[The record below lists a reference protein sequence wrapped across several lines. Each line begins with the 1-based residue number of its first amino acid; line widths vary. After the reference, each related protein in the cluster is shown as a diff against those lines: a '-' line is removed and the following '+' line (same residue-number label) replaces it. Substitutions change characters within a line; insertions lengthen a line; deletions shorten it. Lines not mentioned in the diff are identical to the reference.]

1 MLKRISIVYMLFLMA
16 FPVFAQYSIS
26 GKITD
31 SQTGE
36 PLPGANIIIENT
48 LLATISGIDGS
59 YSFQKLKPGKYTMK
73 ATFIGYSPL
82 EKTVDISK
90 NIRLDIKLNPTV
102 YVSDEV
108 VISAIR
114 AGGGNVTTSSKVD
127 AKQIERNNTGQDLP
141 YVLKTLPS
149 TVITSDAGNGI
160 GYTGIRIRGTGLTG
174 INVTLNGVPV
184 NDGESQGVYFVDLPD
199 LASSIENMTVRRG
212 VGVSSNGEAAFGG
225 SINIKTGEFNP
236 NAYGEL
242 ALGGGSF
249 NTFKGTLKFGTGL
262 IKNKWLFDGRISLIR
277 SDGYVER
284 ASSDLKSFSVSGGYY
299 GKKDILKL
307 MVMSGREKTY
317 QAWYGTP
324 KDSLETNR
332 TYNPAGM
339 ILDENGNITGYYDNQ
354 TDNYRQTYYQAH
366 YAHEFSK
373 QMNLA
378 ATLYFTRGLGYY
390 ESYKNNQKF
399 SDYGWN
405 DTIIGGDT
413 ITRTSLIRQKW
424 LDNYFYGGNVSLTW
438 NPGRFDLNF
447 GAGGNQYFG
456 KHYGYVIWAQ
466 VARPG
471 DYDRPWYFNTGL
483 KNNFHVFAKAGY
495 HATENLE
502 IYFDILYRYIH
513 YDMKGTHDDLR
524 DLTQAHDYS
533 FLNPKLG
540 LSFSMNQRNSLYLY
554 GGISNREPNRSVFR
568 DADSGQQVLSER
580 LYDLEIGYKY
590 NSAWFTTE
598 LNGFYMHYKDQ
609 LVQTGKINNV
619 GTPIMTN
626 VPKSYR
632 TGIEFIGA
640 ARFLKIVK
648 WQLNATYSQNKI
660 KNFVSYVDNWDLWPE
675 QVADTLGTT
684 DISFS
689 PDFTLSSNLSVEP
702 LKRLTIS
709 LISQYVSRQYVDNTS
724 SKERSINPYFVN
736 DLRFFYSLPTGF
748 FRKIDFWLTLNNIF
762 NVKYETNA
770 WVYRYVYDG
779 TEYEMNGYFPQAG
792 FNFMAGIN
800 LKF

>member
-1 MLKRISIVYMLFLMA
+1 MLKRISIVYLFAFLG

-31 SQTGE
+31 SHTGE

-48 LLATISGIDGS
+48 LLATTSGTDGS
-59 YSFQKLKPGKYTMK
+59 YSFQKLKPGKYTLK
-73 ATFIGYSPL
+73 VTFIGYSPV
-82 EKTVDISK
+82 EKTANVNNDIQ
-90 NIRLDIKLNPTV
+90 LDIQLVPTV
-102 YVSDEV
+102 YISDEV

-114 AGGGNVTTSSKVD
+114 AGGGNVTTSRQMD
-127 AKQIERNNTGQDLP
+127 AGQIERNNTGQDLP
-141 YVLKTLPS
+141 YVMKTLPS
-149 TVITSDAGNGI
+149 TVISSDAGNGI
-160 GYTGIRIRGTGLTG
+160 GYTNIRIRGTGLTG

-199 LASSIENMTVRRG
+199 LASSVDNMKVQRG

-236 NAYGEL
+236 DPYGEISV
-242 ALGGGSF
+242 AGGSF
-249 NTFKGTLKFGTGL
+249 NTFKGTLKFGSGL
-262 IKNKWLFDGRISLIR
+262 IRNKWLFDGRVSLIR
-277 SDGYVER
+277 SDGYVDR
-284 ASSDLKSFSVSGGYY
+284 ASSDLKSFYVSGGYY
-299 GKKDILKL
+299 GNKDILKII
-307 MVMSGREKTY
+307 VMSGQEKTY

-354 TDNYRQTYYQAH
+354 TDNYRQTYYQLH
-366 YAHEFSK
+366 YAHEFSRRLN
-373 QMNLA
+373 MA
-378 ATLYFTRGLGYY
+378 ATLYYTKGIGYY

-405 DTIIGGDT
+405 DTVIGSDT

-424 LDNYFYGGNVSLTW
+424 LDNDFYGANVSLTY
-438 NPGRFDLNF
+438 NPGRFELNI
-447 GAGGNQYFG
+447 GTGGNQYFG
-456 KHYGYVIWAQ
+456 KHYGYVVWSQ
-466 VARPG
+466 VARLG
-471 DYDRPWYFNTGL
+471 DYDRPWYYNTGL
-483 KNNFHVFAKAGY
+483 KNNFHVFAKAAY
-495 HATENLE
+495 HVTENFE
-502 IYFDILYRYIH
+502 IYLDLLYRYIH

-524 DLTQAHDYS
+524 DLTQTHNYS
-533 FLNPKLG
+533 FFNPKLG
-540 LSFSMNQRNSLYLY
+540 LSYSINQQNSLFLY
-554 GGISNREPNRSVFR
+554 GGIANREPSRSVFR
-568 DADSGQQVLSER
+568 DADPGQKVLPER

-590 NSAWFTTE
+590 NASHFTAE
-598 LNGFYMHYKDQ
+598 LNGFYMYYKDQ

-626 VPKSYR
+626 VPRSYR
-632 TGIEFIGA
+632 TGVEFIGA
-640 ARFLKIVK
+640 ARFLKIVN
-648 WQLNATYSQNKI
+648 WQLNATYSRNKI
-660 KNFVSYVDNWDLWPE
+660 QNFVSYVDNWDLWPQ
-675 QVADTLGTT
+675 QVVDTLGTT

-689 PDFTLSSNLSVEP
+689 PDFTLSGNLSVEP
-702 LKRLTIS
+702 VSRLTIS
-709 LISQYVSRQYVDNTS
+709 LISQYVGRQYIDNTS
-724 SKERSINPYFVN
+724 NLERSLDPYFVN

-748 FRKIDFWLTLNNIF
+748 FRQIDFWLTFNNIF
-762 NVKYETNA
+762 NVKYEANA

-779 TEYEMNGYFPQAG
+779 TENEMNGYFPQAT